1 MAFVLGVYAFGAYG
15 VLLGPLVSGALL
27 ALLEIYKAYL
37 PKVNCFGLIR
47 LEFWFVCVCV
57 CLMIKE
63 DNDDVDQERF
73 DAPELDEQDETTKV
87 FFKIHFVLMVQSIL
101 III

>member
-37 PKVNCFGLIR
+37 PKVRML
-47 LEFWFVCVCV
+47 L
-57 CLMIKE
+57 L
-63 DNDDVDQERF
+63 
-73 DAPELDEQDETTKV
+73 LLLLL
-87 FFKIHFVLMVQSIL
+87 FFF
-101 III
+101 IIIIVVVVVVDVLICRMNWLRVLLSMKTLEKLLTKSMMTKQQE

>member
-1 MAFVLGVYAFGAYG
+1 
-15 VLLGPLVSGALL
+15 
-27 ALLEIYKAYL
+27 
-37 PKVNCFGLIR
+37 
-47 LEFWFVCVCV
+47 
-57 CLMIKE
+57 MIKE

-101 III
+101 IIIQCLEWLWNHG